1 MSEISF
7 TQKQRQE
14 IIDAL
19 QRYFED
25 ELEFDLGQ
33 FDADFLLDFI
43 TKKIGPAFYNQGIR
57 DAQQVLDLKLA
68 DINDELYQIEK
79 DDMV

>member
-1 MSEISF
+1 MNEITFSAK
-7 TQKQRQE
+7 QKQE
-14 IIDAL
+14 IIYAL

-25 ELEFDLGQ
+25 ELDFELGQ

-43 TKKIGPAFYNQGIR
+43 SKKIGPAFYNQGVR
-57 DAQQVLDLKLA
+57 DAQNVLDLKLA

-79 DDMV
+79 ESDF

>member
-43 TKKIGPAFYNQGIR
+43 SKQIGPAFYNKGVR
-57 DAQQVLDLKLA
+57 DAQQVVELKLA

-79 DDMV
+79 DDTV

>member
-1 MSEISF
+1 MSDITFSAK
-7 TQKQRQE
+7 QKQE
-14 IIDAL
+14 ILYAL

-25 ELEFDLGQ
+25 ELDQELGQ

-43 TKKIGPAFYNQGIR
+43 CSKIGPAFYNQGIR
-57 DAQQVLDLKLA
+57 DAQSVLDSKML

-79 DDMV
+79 ESDF